1 MIVYTSAESIPG
13 MKGVNIEFE
22 ELMQLQR
29 AQLRGSYFTTKYLY
43 EHKYPSGGL
52 PGMTNALKKY
62 EKSQTQHTAEA
73 RADHST
79 TRKPG

>member
-43 EHKYPSGGL
+43 EHKYPNYPNGG
-52 PGMTNALKKY
+52 GALGI
-62 EKSQTQHTAEA
+62 
-73 RADHST
+73 
-79 TRKPG
+79 PPL

>member
-1 MIVYTSAESIPG
+1 
-13 MKGVNIEFE
+13 MKGVNVQFE

-29 AQLRGSYFTTKYLY
+29 AQLRGIYFITKYLY

-52 PGMTNALKKY
+52 PGMTNADKKY
-62 EKSQTQHTAEA
+62 EKSQPQHTAEA
-73 RADHST
+73 KADHST